1 MNLYLPTSYSS
12 LQLMKTLYNQQINLI
27 TNCNLIVE
35 KHQTN
40 KQLNISVNLYQS
52 TILQFI
58 KFQYNERGGNQ
69 SKLTTEQY
77 LDELAK
83 MTSSIQNDMKA
94 LLTAQQISNF
104 LALANNQMVSE
115 EIRTDALNRAMTLMG
130 IKPQELT
137 YPKGFSKLV

>member
-1 MNLYLPTSYSS
+1 M
-12 LQLMKTLYNQQINLI
+12 
-27 TNCNLIVE
+27 E
-35 KHQTN
+35 
-40 KQLNISVNLYQS
+40 
-52 TILQFI
+52 
-58 KFQYNERGGNQ
+58 NQ

-83 MTSSIQNDMKA
+83 MTSSIQNDMRA

-104 LALANNQMVSE
+104 LALANNQMVPE

-137 YPKGFSKLV
+137 YPEGFSKLV